1 MTKSEFAG
9 ISALCLAVSAAI
21 LQGAAA
27 QTPAKPRPFDRVP
40 GILVACAPAPG
51 VSWTEDICKHLVAEV
66 YKRSMTSKLPVA
78 MVENTSDMSSKKFGT
93 MDSFDGDKAI
103 RMNWICA
110 ESKTKKGEITI
121 ELKSNVIY
129 EPSAKDF
136 PNQPNIV
143 VAPGQRIPMNFLAMQ
158 VIMDPKA
165 KYSDAQEYTGR
176 ILDGFFEVGEG
187 KL

>member
-1 MTKSEFAG
+1 MTRFAFVG
-9 ISALCLAVSAAI
+9 TSALFLVSAAL
-21 LQGAAA
+21 LQSAAA

-40 GILVACAPAPG
+40 GILVACAPAAG
-51 VSWTEDICKHLVAEV
+51 IRWTEDICKRLVAEV
-66 YKRSMTSKLPVA
+66 KKRALVSKLPVTT
-78 MVENTSDMSSKKFGT
+78 VEGSSDMASRKFGA

-103 RMNWICA
+103 RMNWICT
-110 ESKTKKGEITI
+110 ESKNTKGEVTI

-158 VIMDPKA
+158 VIMAPKA
-165 KYSDAQEYTGR
+165 KYRDAQEYTGR
-176 ILDGFFEVGEG
+176 ILDGCFEVGEG
-187 KL
+187 KS